1 MEAKSE
7 HSSRVMNE
15 VRWQGGEGTAGQVLW
30 VLQAFDGEA
39 SFGSYTGNGHNPTPP
54 LQTRRQGTETP
65 YKAGKWFLQ
74 VVQKRSDKGLDH
86 VCSDGEGEGVHINH
100 GEARRRSE
108 FSVHAVSWEGMSC
121 QTHEQG

>member
-1 MEAKSE
+1 MA
-7 HSSRVMNE
+7 RGRGNCGPGLV
-15 VRWQGGEGTAGQVLW
+15 GLTGL
-30 VLQAFDGEA
+30 DGEA
-39 SFGSYTGNGHNPTPP
+39 SFGSYTGNGHNPTPL

-65 YKAGKWFLQ
+65 YEAGRWFLQ

-108 FSVHAVSWEGMSC
+108 FSAHAVSWEGTSC